1 MQNAS
6 SEETIFEN
14 VAETRQ
20 AKPPGEPTNP
30 TYSPDTKVSQLN
42 LADGKRIGIS
52 KTLKVEQGDK
62 LDFDIKYF
70 FDNTQLS
77 NDTITINDLLNSLA
91 NTFIYSLNS
100 PSGTTAEAQQNW
112 AASTFTGNQGLNNFL
127 VNAFGTATINDP
139 NKPQAFL
146 VYLYFDDKFNF
157 HPSES
162 GLLQAANPNSLSDLA
177 VLNLKIPE
185 SGYLYIYTNNESS
198 HDVNFNNMRIH
209 HWSGRVLEIN
219 EYYPY
224 GYLNYELSSG
234 KSKPLNKYKYN
245 GKELQTD
252 LTWNVEDYGA
262 RMYDPVIARWNS
274 IDLLAE
280 KIYNGTPYSYVENNP
295 VVFLDPDGKIK
306 HDSKGNVI
314 FSAVGDPVDVSHPS
328 GSTARVQMGYVYA
341 DDGTEIE
348 AFRNISGDKG
358 WDTDCHGVTFADGQV
373 WINNDQV
380 DKILK
385 GDDYKKVDKSETQAG
400 DKVVYRNESGDAEHS
415 VTVVETKDGQVVV
428 EGQGG
433 LEKENHKDNV
443 DKAWD
448 KSSKQGYYR
457 KDTKE
462 QRPDLKPSPE
472 RRDNTN
478 VGSGGDAANGLF

>member
-1 MQNAS
+1 
-6 SEETIFEN
+6 
-14 VAETRQ
+14 
-20 AKPPGEPTNP
+20 
-30 TYSPDTKVSQLN
+30 
-42 LADGKRIGIS
+42 
-52 KTLKVEQGDK
+52 
-62 LDFDIKYF
+62 
-70 FDNTQLS
+70 
-77 NDTITINDLLNSLA
+77 
-91 NTFIYSLNS
+91 
-100 PSGTTAEAQQNW
+100 
-112 AASTFTGNQGLNNFL
+112 
-127 VNAFGTATINDP
+127 
-139 NKPQAFL
+139 
-146 VYLYFDDKFNF
+146 
-157 HPSES
+157 
-162 GLLQAANPNSLSDLA
+162 
-177 VLNLKIPE
+177 
-185 SGYLYIYTNNESS
+185 
-198 HDVNFNNMRIH
+198 MRIH